1 MSVLVTGATGLLG
14 GAVVRELVSRGHDV
28 VASGRDSNRGLA
40 LSRETGARFVPAD
53 LRVLRDVERVVD
65 GVSAIVHSAALSAP
79 WGPPREFDLANIRA
93 TEYLIDAA
101 ERRRIRR
108 FVHVSTPAVYFDF
121 HDHLEVK
128 EDHPLPPPVNDYVRT
143 KLEAERLVERA
154 SRRGLRTTII
164 RPRGI
169 FGPGDTSL
177 LPRVID
183 ALERRTFPVIGDGTN
198 LVDLSYVDDAALA
211 IGLALESESAVGGTY
226 HITSGEPLPLL
237 TLVTMLAEGLGLPPP
252 RARVSYRKAL
262 AFACMLE
269 LAHKYLLRGT
279 EPRFTRYTIGLIAT
293 SMTLDLT
300 AAKRGLGYEPRV
312 GVREGIARFVSFRKN
327 QGSIR

>member
-28 VASGRDSNRGLA
+28 IASGRNQERGKA
-40 LSRETGARFVPAD
+40 LVRETGARFVPAD
-53 LRVLRDVERVVD
+53 LRILRDAERAVE

-79 WGPPREFDLANIRA
+79 WGPARDFDLANVRA

-101 ERRRIRR
+101 ERARVAR
-108 FVHVSTPAVYFDF
+108 FVHISTPAVYFDF
-121 HDHLEVK
+121 RNHFEVK

-154 SRRGLRTTII
+154 TRRGLRATIL

-177 LPRVID
+177 LPRVIG
-183 ALERRTFPVIGDGTN
+183 ALERGTFPVIGDGEN
-198 LVDLSYVDDAALA
+198 LVDLSFVDDAAFA
-211 IGLALESESAVGGTY
+211 VGLALESEIAVGNTY
-226 HITSGEPLPLL
+226 HITSGDPLPLL
-237 TLVTMLAEGLGLPPP
+237 TLVSMLADGLGLPRP
-252 RARVSYRKAL
+252 RARISYPQAL
-262 AFACMLE
+262 RLACMLE
-269 LAHKYLLRGT
+269 CAHKFVFRGS
-279 EPRFTRYTIGLIAT
+279 EPRFTRYTIGLIAS

-300 AAKRGLGYEPRV
+300 AARRDLGYEPRV
-312 GVREGIARFVSFRKN
+312 GVREGIARFVSFHKTKGDRK
-327 QGSIR
+327 

>member
-1 MSVLVTGATGLLG
+1 LG
-14 GAVVRELVSRGHDV
+14 GAVVRELTRRGHDV
-28 VASGRDSNRGLA
+28 VASGRDSNRGMALA
-40 LSRETGARFVPAD
+40 QETGARFVPAD
-53 LRVLRDVERVVD
+53 LRMLREVDRVVE
-65 GVSAIVHSAALSAP
+65 GASAIVHSAALSAP
-79 WGPPREFDLANIRA
+79 WGSPRDFDLANIRA

-101 ERRRIRR
+101 ERARVRR

-121 HDHLEVK
+121 HDHLGVK

-154 SRRGLRTTII
+154 CRRGLRTTII

-177 LPRVID
+177 LPRVIA
-183 ALERRTFPVIGDGTN
+183 ALERRTFPVIGDGSN

-211 IGLALESESAVGGTY
+211 IALALESERAVGHTY
-226 HITSGEPLPLL
+226 HVTSGEPLSLL
-237 TLVTMLAEGLGLPPP
+237 TLVTMLADGLGLPRP
-252 RARVSYRKAL
+252 RAHISYRNAL
-262 AFACMLE
+262 KFACMLE
-269 LAHKYLLRGT
+269 LAHRYILRGS

-300 AAKRGLGYEPRV
+300 AVKRELAYEPRV

-327 QGSIR
+327 QGSAR